1 MSPCHSVADRHPCSL
16 ARRIARSHVIIKR
29 STTTSLKN
37 HTRAHISDIT
47 REASPRPTED
57 NPVPQPP
64 ASRSSSPMDASASGS
79 HSNTSK
85 EPVDEISRIRQLLRP
100 PPIPGL
106 KDWGIPPETQEPCD
120 PAIATKLAHFHELK
134 RDADNPK
141 HFNDSL
147 MSNRSFRNPHLY
159 AKLVEFVDID
169 ERTTNFPRDLWDPN
183 DVRDEWFADSIAEH
197 QKKRYEQQLAA
208 QSKRSHI
215 DFAPSSS
222 VPAPS
227 SSKHR
232 SSQPQHQQA
241 KERENP
247 YYSQR
252 HSEVGSRP
260 RQRFHP
266 YPPRGDTASNAY
278 LREKA
283 RWG

>member
-1 MSPCHSVADRHPCSL
+1 MQRKMILFAALTASL
-16 ARRIARSHVIIKR
+16 EPAIGAQNIVPIWRSRPAFLPLFPQNPQIIK
-29 STTTSLKN
+29 
-37 HTRAHISDIT
+37 
-47 REASPRPTED
+47 
-57 NPVPQPP
+57 
-64 ASRSSSPMDASASGS
+64 SSKFF
-79 HSNTSK
+79 T
-85 EPVDEISRIRQLLRP
+85 
-100 PPIPGL
+100 
-106 KDWGIPPETQEPCD
+106 
-120 PAIATKLAHFHELK
+120 
-134 RDADNPK
+134 
-141 HFNDSL
+141 
-147 MSNRSFRNPHLY
+147 
-159 AKLVEFVDID
+159 
-169 ERTTNFPRDLWDPN
+169 PRDVAAGTLILNLTRPCGAA
-183 DVRDEWFADSIAEH
+183 VPISKAEH